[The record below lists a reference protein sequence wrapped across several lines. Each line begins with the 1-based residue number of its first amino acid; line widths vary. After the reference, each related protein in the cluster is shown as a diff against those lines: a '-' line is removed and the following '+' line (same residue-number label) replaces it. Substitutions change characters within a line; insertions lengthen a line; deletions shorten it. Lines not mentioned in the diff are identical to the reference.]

1 VKNSGGI
8 REVQGKMRTVNKKP
22 PNPEVCVY
30 KVWMS
35 GYSGRWSLLRSMLPI
50 VISGLNMEYII
61 EGALSRECRARVRG
75 CGFTDSCPKRL
86 RKRASIIIC

>member
-1 VKNSGGI
+1 
-8 REVQGKMRTVNKKP
+8 
-22 PNPEVCVY
+22 
-30 KVWMS
+30 
-35 GYSGRWSLLRSMLPI
+35 MLPI

-75 CGFTDSCPKRL
+75 CGVTDSCPKRL